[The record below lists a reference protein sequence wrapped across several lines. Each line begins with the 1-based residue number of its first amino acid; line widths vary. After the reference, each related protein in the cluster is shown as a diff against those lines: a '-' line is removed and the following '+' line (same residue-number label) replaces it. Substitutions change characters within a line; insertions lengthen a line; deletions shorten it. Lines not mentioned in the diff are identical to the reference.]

1 MHNDK
6 MLTVYII
13 GPYRAGNAWE
23 IEQNIRRAEEL
34 ALQVWKLGTA
44 GVHCPHTNTRFFQG
58 ADDDGVWLRGEI
70 ALLSRMDAAI
80 TVPGWEQS
88 SGSLA
93 EVAFCQDNYIPVF
106 HTLTELS
113 ECEWIKRYQREKAR
127 ERDYDAGA

>member
-13 GPYRAGNAWE
+13 GPYRADNAWE

-34 ALQVWKLGTA
+34 ALQVWRLGTA
-44 GVHCPHTNTRFFQG
+44 GVLCPHTNTRFFQG
-58 ADDDGVWLRGEI
+58 AADDDIWLRGYI
-70 ALLSRMDAAI
+70 ALLARMDAAI

-88 SGSLA
+88 SGSLD
-93 EVAFCQDNYIPVF
+93 EVAFCGDKEIPVF
-106 HTLTELS
+106 HTLAELS
-113 ECEWIKRYQREKAR
+113 EWINRYQREKAR